1 MTEGQVG
8 FSSFAFFSPST
19 SMTIKGVAFTALPG
33 TAIPRCLAAFGTTTE
48 TDDRPA
54 EPALV
59 VAFDF
64 PEITAN
70 PVSKPVQETRD
81 VDAFLRDSVARC
93 RITSPSVV
101 NHNDPPDVLAYVD
114 EQEFGIEAAQ
124 LLPPDCGVDRSNSI
138 VGRWKSFEAFRDKV
152 IEEDWGN
159 VRQHRGLLVVMHF
172 GQTGATP
179 TERLPPRRANL
190 GSAIAALRTS
200 QPVIRDPMAAATS
213 HPTLNESEVIQWS
226 SDRSIFFTWTPLPP
240 WYSSPFHD
248 RMGFELA
255 VGYHA
260 TVTQTDVRGEL
271 RRIVEDHDSVNTKT
285 LVITVNAPLRSGL
298 SFPTNKLVADMLFR
312 DQQPLGGW
320 TPSHIERIAL
330 HNQNE
335 KSVKWV
341 LGSSPWV

>member
-1 MTEGQVG
+1 
-8 FSSFAFFSPST
+8 
-19 SMTIKGVAFTALPG
+19 
-33 TAIPRCLAAFGTTTE
+33 
-48 TDDRPA
+48 
-54 EPALV
+54 
-59 VAFDF
+59 
-64 PEITAN
+64 
-70 PVSKPVQETRD
+70 
-81 VDAFLRDSVARC
+81 
-93 RITSPSVV
+93 
-101 NHNDPPDVLAYVD
+101 
-114 EQEFGIEAAQ
+114 
-124 LLPPDCGVDRSNSI
+124 
-138 VGRWKSFEAFRDKV
+138 
-152 IEEDWGN
+152 
-159 VRQHRGLLVVMHF
+159 
-172 GQTGATP
+172 
-179 TERLPPRRANL
+179 
-190 GSAIAALRTS
+190 
-200 QPVIRDPMAAATS
+200 MAAATS